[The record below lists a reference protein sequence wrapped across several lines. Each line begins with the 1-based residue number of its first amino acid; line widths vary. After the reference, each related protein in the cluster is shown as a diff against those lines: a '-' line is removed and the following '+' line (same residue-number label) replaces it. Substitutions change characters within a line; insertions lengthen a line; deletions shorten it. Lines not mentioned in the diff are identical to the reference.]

1 MGGHI
6 DSWDTGSQTGAN
18 DDAGGFITC
27 FESMRLLLKNG
38 FRPKRTIRF
47 IAWSGQEWGDPKNGA
62 NAYVEYHQNEL
73 KNHLIALEDDLGS
86 TKLYG
91 FGYSGHSQGKQILQS
106 MADQYLVLL
115 GAATVTQNGR
125 AADIDPLYNLGIPTM
140 KNMIEDT
147 SDHRFYFTYHHSAGD
162 TMSIMDPDDLDSNVV
177 GIAALF
183 YILADLEEGLP
194 KPNIG
199 NLRIQ

>member
-1 MGGHI
+1 
-6 DSWDTGSQTGAN
+6 
-18 DDAGGFITC
+18 
-27 FESMRLLLKNG
+27 
-38 FRPKRTIRF
+38 
-47 IAWSGQEWGDPKNGA
+47 
-62 NAYVEYHQNEL
+62 
-73 KNHLIALEDDLGS
+73 
-86 TKLYG
+86 
-91 FGYSGHSQGKQILQS
+91 